1 MSRVGIAV
9 LLAFL
14 SVSEGQEPAVP
25 TNLHVTAVDVPPL
38 PSFTIE
44 PSTNTWFFAATAW
57 SAGIQSEYSNEVGLT
72 NVFTNN
78 PITTVVLAWDPS
90 PGTNVITNYSALW
103 GSAPRTYSNSVPVG
117 TNLTATINVIPP
129 PPPYVVVTKV
139 STTGTN
145 LYGSPGPN
153 GPWSSLGTT
162 NFVATNLVGTIFF
175 RGRGKKGNTVSI
187 NATTQ

>member
-1 MSRVGIAV
+1 M

-14 SVSEGQEPAVP
+14 YVSEGQEPTVP
-25 TNLHVTAVDVPPL
+25 TNLHLSNGGLPPL
-38 PSFTIE
+38 PTIVVE

-57 SAGIQSEYSNEVGLT
+57 SSGIQSEYSNEVGLT

-103 GSAPRTYSNSVPVG
+103 GSAPRSYSNSLPVG
-117 TNLTATINVIPP
+117 TNLTATINVIPTP
-129 PPPYVVVTKV
+129 PPHVVVTKV

-145 LYGSPGPN
+145 LYGSPGPS

-187 NATTQ
+187 QTAAQ